1 MTCLQEY
8 SSGNGEG
15 VAEAIGNWGFSNRTC
30 NSGQELRRLK
40 CLFAKMDCLRTT
52 KPMTYVQY
60 NRKYDP
66 EAWHVKPSP
75 EGCKPA
81 WTFPENRPLITYNSV
96 GDIVLVSTFNNVAS
110 DLAYKIPG
118 RTYMLHGVSTHLNIM
133 SYKYLLIFVNLF
145 SRQTSGI
152 EEIQI
157 VVRNQVV

>member
-1 MTCLQEY
+1 
-8 SSGNGEG
+8 
-15 VAEAIGNWGFSNRTC
+15 
-30 NSGQELRRLK
+30 
-40 CLFAKMDCLRTT
+40 
-52 KPMTYVQY
+52 MTYVQY

-152 EEIQI
+152 EEVQI